1 MKYNEFIEKID
12 EPVFSLQS
20 LRLIGINLY
29 PYQLTMWSNKGYI
42 TKLKN
47 GIYAVSD
54 RKNKI
59 KREHIAYRLYEP
71 SYISLEWALSYYGLI
86 PEMVFSVTS
95 VTTKTTRNYD
105 NKIGL
110 FIYRH
115 IKPSMFTGY
124 KKMDV
129 ENQPYLMALPEKALV
144 DYFYLNSSK
153 INNQDE
159 FDELR
164 LNKIEIESL
173 DSKKIEEFG
182 ELTGSKK
189 VKKII
194 KMLYV

>member
-1 MKYNEFIEKID
+1 MKYNEFIEKLD
-12 EPVFSLQS
+12 EPIFSLQS
-20 LRLIGINLY
+20 LRLTGIKLY

-42 TKLKN
+42 IKLKN
-47 GIYAVSD
+47 GVYAVAD

-59 KREHIAYRLYEP
+59 KKEHVAYRLYEP

-86 PEMVFSVTS
+86 PEMVFNVTS

-115 IKPSMFTGY
+115 IKPAMFVGY

-144 DYFYLNSSK
+144 DYLYLNSSK

-164 LNKIEIESL
+164 LNEVEIKRL